1 MVYKFYKG
9 NKLNP
14 EFGEDPVDKDLH
26 ICNCHWE
33 DWCTCGSNRIAEKQK
48 AREAEGMDLRRKE
61 VIERHEA
68 KKKED
73 VTDWEDNIKTQECPD
88 EACEVKEEPKA
99 VEIIKEEM
107 PEQITA
113 LDDVNRDLPPTSR
126 PTKGGQGV
134 PPDHRAAQ
142 GPQEDAAA
150 DPPTSRHQD

>member
-1 MVYKFYKG
+1 
-9 NKLNP
+9 
-14 EFGEDPVDKDLH
+14 
-26 ICNCHWE
+26 
-33 DWCTCGSNRIAEKQK
+33 
-48 AREAEGMDLRRKE
+48 MDLRRKE

-68 KKKED
+68 EKKED